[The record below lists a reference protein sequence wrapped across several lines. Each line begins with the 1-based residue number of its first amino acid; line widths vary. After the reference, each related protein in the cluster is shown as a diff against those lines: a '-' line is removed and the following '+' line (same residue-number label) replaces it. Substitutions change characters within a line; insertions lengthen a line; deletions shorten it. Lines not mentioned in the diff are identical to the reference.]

1 MLEDPKDPNAWWGV
15 RLKLIK
21 LPPEKLTPTQKR
33 NLVWIAIP
41 WALLVFGSLY
51 YLSRHLK

>member
-21 LPPEKLTPTQKR
+21 LSPEKLTPSQKR
-33 NLVWIAIP
+33 NLVWIAVP
-41 WALLVFGSLY
+41 LLILCLLELY
-51 YLSRHLK
+51 YQSKYAR

>member
-41 WALLVFGSLY
+41 WTLLVFGGLY